1 MQLPTYLD
9 YAATTPVDP
18 RVAERMAGFLTID
31 GVFGNPAS
39 RAHRYGWQAEA
50 AVEEARAQVAE
61 TLNADPREI
70 VWTSGA
76 TEADNLA
83 LKGCA
88 FSYCQRGR
96 HLVTSRI
103 EHKAVLDTCGY
114 LETQGF
120 EVSYLDPDADGLIA
134 PAAVAGALR
143 PDTILVSI
151 MHVNNELGTINDI
164 AAIGALCRERKVLY
178 HVDAAQSI
186 GKVAID
192 LAALPVD
199 LLSLSAHKAY
209 GPKGIGALFVRR
221 SGAVRLHPQ
230 MHGGGHERGLRSGT
244 LPTHQIVAMG
254 EAFRLA
260 ALEFAADRE
269 RMEAL
274 RAQFRAALAD
284 LPGVHLNGSRHR
296 RVPGI
301 VNLSFAGVEGEALLL
316 ALKDIAVSSGSACT
330 SASLDPSHV
339 LRALG
344 IADDLA
350 HATLR
355 FSFGRFTRPEDI
367 ERAAAAVRNV
377 VTGLRGAGPIDAA
390 DGRAPWAEG
399 ADAPV

>member
-1 MQLPTYLD
+1 MKPPVYLD

-18 RVAERMAGFLTID
+18 RVAARMSEFLTID

-61 TLNADPREI
+61 AINADPREI

-76 TEADNLA
+76 TEANNLA

-88 FSYCQRGR
+88 AVHREHGG
-96 HLVTSRI
+96 HLITARV
-103 EHKAVLDTCGY
+103 EHKAVLDTCAW

-120 EVSYLDPDADGLIA
+120 EISYLDPDAEGLIA

-143 PDTILVSI
+143 PDTMLVSI

-164 AAIGALCRERKVLY
+164 GAIGALCRERKVLY

-186 GKVAID
+186 GKTELD

-221 SGAVRLHPQ
+221 SGAVRLQPQ

-244 LPTHQIVAMG
+244 LATHQIVAMG

-260 ALEFAADRE
+260 ALEVSADRE

-274 RAQFRAALAD
+274 RAQFRAALAE
-284 LPGVHLNGSRHR
+284 LPGVLLNGSRHR

-301 VNLSFAGVEGEALLL
+301 VNLSFAGITGESLLL
-316 ALKDIAVSSGSACT
+316 GLKDVAASSGSACT
-330 SASLDPSHV
+330 SANLEPSHV

-344 IADDLA
+344 VPDELA
-350 HATLR
+350 HASLR
-355 FSFGRFTRPEDI
+355 FSFGRFTGPEDI
-367 ERAAAAVRNV
+367 ERAAAAVRAV
-377 VTGLRGAGPIDAA
+377 VAGLRAGRPAVSFPDAMPWQEGD
-390 DGRAPWAEG
+390 DGPG
-399 ADAPV
+399 

>member
-1 MQLPTYLD
+1 VKLPVYLD

-18 RVAERMAGFLTID
+18 RVAARMAGFLTAD

-50 AVEEARAQVAE
+50 AVEEARAQVAAAV
-61 TLNADPREI
+61 NADPREI

-88 FSYCQRGR
+88 AFYRDRGR

-103 EHKAVLDTCGY
+103 EHKAVLDTCAW
-114 LETQGF
+114 LATQGF
-120 EVSYLDPDADGLIA
+120 EITYLDPDAEGLIA
-134 PAAVAGALR
+134 PAAVARALR

-186 GKVAID
+186 GKVEVD
-192 LAALPVD
+192 LGALPVD

-209 GPKGIGALFVRR
+209 GPKGIGALYVRR
-221 SGAVRLHPQ
+221 SGAVRLQPQ

-260 ALEFAADRE
+260 AAELAADRDGL
-269 RMEAL
+269 EAL

-284 LPGVHLNGSRHR
+284 LPGVYLNGSRRR

-301 VNLSFAGVEGEALLL
+301 VNLSFAGIAGESLLL
-316 ALKDIAVSSGSACT
+316 GLKDVAASSGSACT
-330 SASLDPSHV
+330 SASLEPSHV

-344 IADDLA
+344 VPEELA

-355 FSFGRFTRPEDI
+355 FSFGRFTGPEEI
-367 ERAAAAVRNV
+367 ERAAAAVRAV
-377 VTGLRGAGPIDAA
+377 VTGLRGGATEDTRDAA
-390 DGRAPWAEG
+390 QPWWAGE
-399 ADAPV
+399 DAPA